1 MTRNNDK
8 SSNKSNKSNKTL
20 KINVSQIDNSFNF
33 IKNIVDSTNSVLDN
47 DNDNDNYNDNNDD
60 NDDANKTIEQLIN
73 DMCDEFDK
81 VLRISTNK
89 KLSIDQSYNDLIVQ
103 DNNPSSFVK
112 QSFSD
117 NIKHNQNKYFIMNK
131 KNDNG
136 NKSVGKDKGNSNDK
150 RNINDKEN
158 EKSIS
163 YYLNTYNYNYHKQRR
178 RNLKKTLGNTLLD
191 INHRYDTFQVKQYDF
206 SNHTVEVP
214 EPIKIV
220 KKKIDIKV
228 TLNSIEDLIQLTE
241 DYPLSSTIEYNI
253 DMEAIHK
260 IKPDIVRL
268 NDMIGMH
275 NLKENILDQI
285 LYFIQK
291 LHVHKDENTNNEFMH
306 TVIYGPPGTG
316 KTETAHIIGAIYS
329 KLGIL
334 KNNVFKKVTR
344 SDLIAGYLG
353 QTAIKTTEVVK
364 SAIGGVLFI
373 DEAYALGNIEK
384 KDSFAKECIDTLC
397 EALSNHKHELM
408 VIIAGYEEDLKKCFF
423 AYNQGLDSRFIWRF
437 KIDDYTPEELQM
449 IFNKKVKE
457 CEWTIDDIPNSW
469 FKKHKDYFKY
479 SGRDMETLLSKVKIA
494 HSRRVFCLSEDKK
507 RKITI
512 KDIKNGFKLYLKNE
526 EVKSRVEKIHNPL
539 VNMYM

>member
-8 SSNKSNKSNKTL
+8 SPNKSNKSKKTL

-33 IKNIVDSTNSVLDN
+33 IKNIVSTNSGLDN
-47 DNDNDNYNDNNDD
+47 DN
-60 NDDANKTIEQLIN
+60 DANKTIEQLIN

-89 KLSIDQSYNDLIVQ
+89 KLTIDNSYNDLIIEG
-103 DNNPSSFVK
+103 NNHPSSFVK

-131 KNDNG
+131 KNDKDD
-136 NKSVGKDKGNSNDK
+136 NKSIGDDNGSSNG
-150 RNINDKEN
+150 NINDKEN
-158 EKSIS
+158 KKSIS
-163 YYLNTYNYNYHKQRR
+163 YYLNTYNYNYHKQKR
-178 RNLKKTLGNTLLD
+178 RNLKKTLGNTLLG
-191 INHRYDTFQVKQYDF
+191 INNKYDNFQVKQYDF
-206 SNHTVEVP
+206 SNHTVKVP

-291 LHVHKDENTNNEFMH
+291 LHVHKDENINNEFMH

-334 KNNVFKKVTR
+334 KNNSFKKVTR